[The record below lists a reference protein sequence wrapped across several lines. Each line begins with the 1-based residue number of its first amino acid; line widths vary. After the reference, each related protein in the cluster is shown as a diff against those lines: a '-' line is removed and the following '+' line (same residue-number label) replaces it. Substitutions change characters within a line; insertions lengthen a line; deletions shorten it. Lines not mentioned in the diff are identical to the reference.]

1 MSLATLHS
9 HYIILR
15 LATLQSLIHY
25 TEASFIAL
33 ALHYRP
39 HYIPRYSPG
48 GLRAGAGP
56 EQRRIQ
62 QPPLY

>member
-1 MSLATLHS
+1 MS
-9 HYIILR
+9 HYNEPSYIIF
-15 LATLQSLIHY
+15 SLHY